1 METIVGLGRA
11 GSNIAKVFG
20 KYPQYEAITID
31 TDGDVDFLLPRM
43 SSAEEYDA
51 EDYEFGALFQKTSH
65 NVTFIVCGGGNV
77 SAATLRIL
85 EQIRHKNITII
96 YVQPDI
102 SLLMG
107 EKELHQK
114 AMFGVLQEYARSAVI
129 DRLVLVSNTEME
141 KMAGD
146 LPIIGY
152 YDKINNLIV
161 QTLHVMGVFDRSD
174 SVMSNHTP
182 IRAGSRITTVSL
194 VEYEKNQEKMFFSL
208 DNETE
213 RRYYYAINKKKLET
227 EGGLLN
233 KIKEHLKS
241 NNRGGEVKTSFSIH
255 STSHDK
261 DYAYC
266 LICTSNI
273 QKTE

>member
-1 METIVGLGRA
+1 METIVGLGKA
-11 GSNIAKVFG
+11 GTNIAKVFG
-20 KYPQYEAITID
+20 KYPQYKAITLD
-31 TDGDVDFLLPRM
+31 CDGDVDFVMPKFDTV
-43 SSAEEYDA
+43 EEYDA
-51 EDYEFGALFQKTSH
+51 EEYEFGALFQRISH

-85 EQIRHKNITII
+85 EQIKQRDITILYI
-96 YVQPDI
+96 QPDL

-107 EKELHQK
+107 DKELHQK
-114 AMFGVLQEYARSAVI
+114 AMFGILQEYARSGVV
-129 DRLVLVSNTEME
+129 DRLVLISNAEME

-161 QTLHVMGVFDRSD
+161 QTLHVMSVFGRSD

-208 DNETE
+208 DNATE

-233 KIKEHLKS
+233 KINEHLKS

-266 LICTSNI
+266 LICTPNI
-273 QKTE
+273 QKIE